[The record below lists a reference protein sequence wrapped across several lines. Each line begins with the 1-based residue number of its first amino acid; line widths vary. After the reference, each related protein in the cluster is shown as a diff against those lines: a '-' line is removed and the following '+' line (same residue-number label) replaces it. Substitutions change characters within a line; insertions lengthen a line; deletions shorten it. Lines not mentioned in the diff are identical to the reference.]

1 MKVII
6 FGSTGMIG
14 KGILLECLED
24 PNIKTVLVIN
34 RQACGIK
41 HSKLIEIVHEN
52 FFDFSDIKD
61 QFKGFDACFFCLGV
75 SSAGLDEAKYSKIT
89 YDLTMG
95 VAKILVELNPGSVFC
110 YISGAG
116 TDSSEKGRIM
126 WARIKGKTENALL
139 ALPFKESYMFRPGY
153 IQPLKG
159 IRSKTRFYN
168 IFYMILKPFYH
179 VLKLFPGLVTD
190 TVSFSRAMINAA
202 MNGYDK
208 RIISSKDIYI
218 LSHSK

>member
-179 VLKLFPGLVTD
+179 VLMLFPGLVTD

-208 RIISSKDIYI
+208 RIIRSKDIYI

>member
-89 YDLTMG
+89 YDLTTG

-208 RIISSKDIYI
+208 RIIRSKDIYI

>member
-208 RIISSKDIYI
+208 RIIRSKDIYI

>member
-208 RIISSKDIYI
+208 RIIRSKDICI